1 MTVTAIIPAKKK
13 PNRFNVYLD
22 DEYAFN
28 VHYDTLNE
36 CGIFKDAQLD
46 EEKLE
51 EILSLDKEKK
61 AKAKAFDLLSRRDF
75 SKKGI
80 KRKLMEKGIDEE
92 NAEIQADYLEER
104 GYINDESY
112 AKNAAKYLF
121 DVKGFGRQ
129 RVVNELVLRGID
141 KVIAKEITEEYESS
155 NEDRIHSVLSKLM
168 KGKDLSDKKAVKS
181 LYDKLIRLGYTY
193 EDIKKAFIQ
202 LTMNSEK

>member
-1 MTVTAIIPAKKK
+1 MTVTSIVPAKKK

-36 CGIFKDAQLD
+36 CGIYKDAQFD
-46 EEKLE
+46 EEKVE
-51 EILSLDKEKK
+51 EILSFDKEKK

-75 SKKGI
+75 SKQGI
-80 KRKLMEKGIDEE
+80 KRKLIEKGIDEE
-92 NAEIQADYLEER
+92 NAGIQADYLEQR
-104 GYINDESY
+104 GYINDENY

-129 RVVNELVLRGID
+129 RVVNELVLKGISREN
-141 KVIAKEITEEYESS
+141 AKEIAEYENSD
-155 NEDRIHSVLSKLM
+155 EERIHSVLLKLI
-168 KGKDLSDKKAVKS
+168 KNKDLSDKKVIKT

-193 EDIKKAFIQ
+193 DDIKKAFVQ
-202 LTMNSEK
+202 LTMNSEQ

>member
-1 MTVTAIIPAKKK
+1 MTVTSIVPAKKK

-36 CGIFKDAQLD
+36 CGIYKDAQFD
-46 EEKLE
+46 EEKVE
-51 EILSLDKEKK
+51 EILSFDKEKK

-80 KRKLMEKGIDEE
+80 MRKLVEKGIDEE
-92 NAEIQADYLEER
+92 NAAIQADYLEER
-104 GYINDESY
+104 GYINDENY

-121 DVKGFGRQ
+121 EIKGFGRQ
-129 RVVNELVLRGID
+129 RVVNELVLKGID
-141 KVIAKEITEEYESS
+141 KENAKEIAEEYEP
-155 NEDRIHSVLSKLM
+155 NDEHRIHEVFLKLI
-168 KGKDLSDKKAVKS
+168 KGKDLGDKKVVKS

-193 EDIKKAFIQ
+193 EDIKKAFISIQ
-202 LTMNSEK
+202 E

>member
-1 MTVTAIIPAKKK
+1 MTVTAIIPAKK

-28 VHYDTLNE
+28 VHYDTLTE
-36 CGIFKDAQLD
+36 FGIYKDASLD

-92 NAEIQADYLEER
+92 NASIQADYLEER

-112 AKNAAKYLF
+112 AKNVAKYLF
-121 DVKGFGRQ
+121 EVKGFGRQ
-129 RVVNELVLRGID
+129 RVINELVLKGID
-141 KVIAKEITEEYESS
+141 KERAKEIVEEYEGSD
-155 NEDRIHSVLSKLM
+155 EDRINEVLLKLI
-168 KGKDLSDKKAVKS
+168 KNKDLSDKKVVKS
-181 LYDKLIRLGYTY
+181 LYDKLIRLGYSY
-193 EDIKKAFIQ
+193 EDIKNAFISIQ
-202 LTMNSEK
+202 E